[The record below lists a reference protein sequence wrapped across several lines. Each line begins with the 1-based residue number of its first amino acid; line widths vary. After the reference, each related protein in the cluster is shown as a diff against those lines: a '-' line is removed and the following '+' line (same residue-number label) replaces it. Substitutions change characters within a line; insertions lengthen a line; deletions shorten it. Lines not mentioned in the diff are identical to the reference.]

1 MQVIR
6 LLLVI
11 IKIFYIGI
19 NDLKFL
25 SGSLDNFDF
34 AQSKKQYIKNLLKD
48 NSFFIK
54 RFLELRNKINFL
66 FDTNQTNINL
76 LTTHKPK

>member
-1 MQVIR
+1 MINPKYDFVNGGVDGQSSYGH
-6 LLLVI
+6 LES
-11 IKIFYIGI
+11 IKTWHSKYLDEKDVDTIIFYIGI

-48 NSFFIK
+48 NSF
-54 RFLELRNKINFL
+54 L
-66 FDTNQTNINL
+66 
-76 LTTHKPK
+76 